1 MVEFVAAAGGCI
13 GIWTVI
19 NRLTQEKLGSALLL
33 PLPIDEEDTQWDL
46 IQGDDLPDAEIEIGF
61 LFKRSAWGKGYA
73 TEACSRLV
81 RFAFE
86 KTPLTEVVAVI
97 DAKNTASRNVLM
109 KCGLTYEGMRWAYA
123 EECPGFRITR
133 EQWIERTV
141 ARADLGHV
149 RRLSRYHVG
158 GIRIM

>member
-97 DAKNTASRNVLM
+97 DPRTPL
-109 KCGLTYEGMRWAYA
+109 
-123 EECPGFRITR
+123 R
-133 EQWIERTV
+133 ETF
-141 ARADLGHV
+141 L
-149 RRLSRYHVG
+149 
-158 GIRIM
+158 